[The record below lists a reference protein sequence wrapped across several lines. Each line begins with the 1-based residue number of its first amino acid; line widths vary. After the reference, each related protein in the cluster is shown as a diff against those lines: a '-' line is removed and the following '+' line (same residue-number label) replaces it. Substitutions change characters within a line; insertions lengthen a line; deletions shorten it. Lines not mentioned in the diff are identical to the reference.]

1 MSTDEASTIKVAG
14 IFINGINNNS
24 IEDYS
29 IVQNNIEKKDLYN
42 PQMFNIISPTDFI
55 EYSISFAVPCN
66 HQELAFNGKVNILA
80 SYIADKVLGGT
91 ILIVPNNEEQLPQII
106 VSIQRILQ
114 SINFESA
121 KVSLDH
127 AVQQLQL
134 AEQEKE
140 LLTR

>member
-29 IVQNNIEKKDLYN
+29 IVQNNIEKKDLYH

-55 EYSISFAVPCN
+55 EYSIGFAVPCN

-140 LLTR
+140 LLTQ